1 MTWLLTIRTASAPD
15 EQRLVHGD
23 LAAAIASLPDD
34 EPMGV
39 TAMERP

>member
-1 MTWLLTIRTASAPD
+1 MSWLITIRTATSTRSYPVIGNLDA
-15 EQRLVHGD
+15 H
-23 LAAAIASLPDD
+23 IAGLPDD